1 MCKSRLRGGSIGHV
15 APTRAGSVYVG
26 QADFRTGL
34 LPVCVAQWAA
44 WQGRDQ
50 YYYSLQLG
58 SGLLSKPPQCGKW
71 WWCQCCCC
79 QLLNCASHT
88 SIGGEAG
95 QRTHYWLRLDG
106 PGTDLG
112 RIGPAR
118 ICLDVLQ
125 FGGAVVAQWC
135 CPLYLHTAGNLEI
148 WGSIH
153 FSLEK
158 IM

>member
-1 MCKSRLRGGSIGHV
+1 MVVL
-15 APTRAGSVYVG
+15 T
-26 QADFRTGL
+26 D
-34 LPVCVAQWAA
+34 
-44 WQGRDQ
+44 
-50 YYYSLQLG
+50 
-58 SGLLSKPPQCGKW
+58 
-71 WWCQCCCC
+71 CCC

-125 FGGAVVAQWC
+125 IGGGGIAAVVLPSLLTHSWEPRDLGFDSFFLKKKSFFGKTVYYVSTKKTGAKSFVFS
-135 CPLYLHTAGNLEI
+135 YNHVKILHSTLKFLLENLI
-148 WGSIH
+148 YVLH
-153 FSLEK
+153 
-158 IM
+158 